1 MTTAAIILAAGKGVR
16 AGDGPPKQYRTLG
29 GETVLARSVKAFLNH
44 PQISRVQ
51 VVINPEHG
59 ALYRKAVAGLDL
71 PEPVAGGVTRQDSV
85 LCGLKVLEK
94 GQPETVLIHDSA
106 RAFVSQALISR
117 VIAAVKKHGCGAVP
131 ALPVG
136 DTLKKANDGAVEK
149 TVSREGLYLAQTP
162 QGFPYPAILDAH
174 RKAKHTGYTDDATV
188 AEAAGLKVVL
198 VEGEKE
204 NVKLT
209 HRQDFKERLG
219 EVRTGSGFDVHA
231 FRAGDHV
238 ILCGVRIP
246 FEKALSGHS
255 DADAGL
261 HAITD
266 ALLGA
271 IGQDDIG
278 DHFPPS
284 DPKWKNAA
292 SDIFLKHAAKL
303 VKEKGGRVL
312 NVDLTLICE
321 GPKIGPHRQKM
332 RENVAKILGIEPGR
346 VSVKATTTEKL
357 GFAGRSEGL
366 AAQAVASV
374 GF

>member
-1 MTTAAIILAAGKGVR
+1 MTIAAIILAAGRGER
-16 AGDGPPKQYRTLG
+16 AGAGAPKQYRAIG
-29 GETVLARSVKAFLNH
+29 GEPVLAKSVRAFLGH
-44 PQISRVQ
+44 PEISLVR
-51 VVINPEHG
+51 VVINPQHEK
-59 ALYRKAVAGLDL
+59 LYRKAVHGLDL

-85 LCGLKVLEK
+85 LCGLEALEK
-94 GQPETVLIHDSA
+94 EKPEIVLIHDSA
-106 RAFVSQALISR
+106 RAFASQGLISR
-117 VIAAVKKHGCGAVP
+117 VIAAVKQHRCGAVP
-131 ALPVG
+131 ALAVG
-136 DTLKKANDGAVEK
+136 DTLKKAENLAVVE

-162 QGFPYPAILDAH
+162 QGFPYPGILDAH
-174 RKAKHTGYTDDATV
+174 RKAKHTDYTDDAAV

-198 VEGEKE
+198 VAGEKE

-209 HRQDFKERLG
+209 HAEDFRKPAG

-231 FRAGDHV
+231 FTAGDHV
-238 ILCGVRIP
+238 VLCGVKIP
-246 FEKALSGHS
+246 HGKALAGHS

-271 IGQDDIG
+271 IGAGDIG

-284 DPKWKNAA
+284 EAKWKDAS
-292 SDIFLKHAAKL
+292 SDIFLKRAAEL
-303 VKEKGGRVL
+303 VKEAGGLVL

-332 RENVAKILGIEPGR
+332 RENVAKILAIDPGR

-357 GFAGRSEGL
+357 GFAGRGEGL
-366 AAQAVASV
+366 AAQAVATV